1 MELKDKKYFYFTQ
14 NSLST
19 FVNCPYRFK
28 KKYIDNVKW
37 QQDESDK
44 AQEKVD
50 FGLDF
55 HKLAERYFKGIPV
68 YEESFADNE
77 ELYNAYINLKEE
89 FKIDENNQY
98 YPEYTIRF
106 SDGFIRLEA
115 NIDLI
120 IIKKDGTV
128 EIFDWKTNANLSN
141 AKKYVTSLQTAVYM
155 FALKKCMKDIFQID
169 VECDNIKMVYFSPE
183 RKTKIA
189 EIKYS
194 EEMFKSDEKKI
205 GDLINKVYNY
215 DYSSFDNEEFS
226 KQCKYCEF
234 INFCNSEMSDEIVD
248 FKNWNF
254 DDIEEVVV

>member
-37 QQDESDK
+37 QQDESDE

-68 YEESFADNE
+68 YEESFVDNK

-98 YPEYTIRF
+98 YPEYTMRF
-106 SDGFIRLEA
+106 SDGFMRLEA

-169 VECDNIKMVYFSPE
+169 EFLFFIIVFWVYIITNVFVNE
-183 RKTKIA
+183 IHLTKEYIIYLIFISIVYTFA
-189 EIKYS
+189 SYQL
-194 EEMFKSDEKKI
+194 KI
-205 GDLINKVYNY
+205 PVFTTIIQLVCG
-215 DYSSFDNEEFS
+215 
-226 KQCKYCEF
+226 
-234 INFCNSEMSDEIVD
+234 
-248 FKNWNF
+248 
-254 DDIEEVVV
+254 VVVNDLNQCFEDEEKQI